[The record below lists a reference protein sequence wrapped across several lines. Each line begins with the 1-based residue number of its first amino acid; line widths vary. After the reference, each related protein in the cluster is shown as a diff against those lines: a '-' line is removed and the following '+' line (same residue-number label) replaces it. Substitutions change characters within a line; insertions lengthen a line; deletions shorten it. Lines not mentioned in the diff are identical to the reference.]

1 MLYIVY
7 QRNIINTYAYMYI
20 FWVDINE
27 RTHLE
32 VKGAI
37 MCTSPHKVKLLTA
50 NKI

>member
-1 MLYIVY
+1 MLYIVK
-7 QRNIINTYAYMYI
+7 RHIINIYAYMYI
-20 FWVDINE
+20 FLVDINE

-32 VKGAI
+32 VIRAI